1 MVCFSVGE
9 RMRTSEIR
17 QVPYIASGSSG
28 PDTMFVV
35 DFYEDEER
43 IETREFPNKS
53 IHYAESAARN
63 WDAGIIENDK

>member
-1 MVCFSVGE
+1 M
-9 RMRTSEIR
+9 
-17 QVPYIASGSSG
+17 Y
-28 PDTMFVV
+28 VV

-63 WDAGIIENDK
+63 WDIRDYRK

>member
-1 MVCFSVGE
+1 
-9 RMRTSEIR
+9 MRNSIIR
-17 QVPYIASGSSG
+17 QVPYVGSGSSG

-35 DFYEDEER
+35 DFYEDEKK

-63 WDAGIIENDK
+63 WDEGIIKDD